1 MLADRLFY
9 VARHSLAASRLLL
22 FYRWSLLRSR
32 SLLVFTRYTLLMT
45 LQAARLSLPV
55 NRSKPL
61 TFSDLAFFCSG
72 KGPSWGPQGPYVGPN
87 PLSVHASPQEIK
99 LGFEKV

>member
-22 FYRWSLLRSR
+22 FYRWLLLDSR
-32 SLLVFTRYTLLMT
+32 LLLVFTRYTLLMT
-45 LQAARLSLPV
+45 LHAARLSLHV

-61 TFSDLAFFCSG
+61 TISDLAYFFI
-72 KGPSWGPQGPYVGPN
+72 
-87 PLSVHASPQEIK
+87 L
-99 LGFEKV
+99 EKAPAWVFRVPM